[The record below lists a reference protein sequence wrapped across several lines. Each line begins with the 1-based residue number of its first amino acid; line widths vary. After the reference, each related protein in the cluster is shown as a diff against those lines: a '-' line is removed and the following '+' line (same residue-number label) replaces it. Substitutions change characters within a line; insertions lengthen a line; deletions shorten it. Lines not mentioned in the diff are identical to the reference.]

1 MCLVTQCCC
10 GCSLETGCKIIAILG
25 LIFGGIGLSFS
36 VIGLAAFAGD
46 AFFILMFMSHLCYIV
61 ASAMLLYGA
70 LESKATPVLAYLI
83 AEALS
88 IIMAAIQIV
97 LGLIVL
103 ASVYVAN
110 NATAAFFV
118 ACMVIS
124 GLVMMLNIYFWI
136 VVYSFFKELKE
147 EGARKS
153 QVMGMSGKA

>member
-70 LESKATPVLAYLI
+70 LERKATPVLAYLI

-97 LGLIVL
+97 RGLIVL
-103 ASVYVAN
+103 VAAVYVAN
-110 NATAAFFV
+110 NATAAFFF

-124 GLVMMLNIYFWI
+124 GLVMMLNIYFWF
-136 VVYSFFKELKE
+136 VV
-147 EGARKS
+147 
-153 QVMGMSGKA
+153 

>member
-1 MCLVTQCCC
+1 M
-10 GCSLETGCKIIAILG
+10 
-25 LIFGGIGLSFS
+25 
-36 VIGLAAFAGD
+36 
-46 AFFILMFMSHLCYIV
+46 
-61 ASAMLLYGA
+61 
-70 LESKATPVLAYLI
+70 LAYLI

-103 ASVYVAN
+103 ATVYLAN

-136 VVYSFFKELKE
+136 VVYSFFDELKE
-147 EGARKS
+147 GEAGNG
-153 QVMGMSGKA
+153 QVMGVGAKA